1 MFSSTGEMFHKGRPV
16 KLAMYPAFSYILYP
30 AKNPAS
36 VFGKLEDLKKRL
48 GECTVSAGV
57 AKSELFWLESE
68 PNFYQLPTPTR
79 IRISINRIRI
89 RQTKTNSNKS

>member
-1 MFSSTGEMFHKGRPV
+1 MFHKGRPV

-48 GECTVSAGV
+48 GECTVSASV
-57 AKSELFWLESE
+57 AKSRAFLAGVGAELLSAPGSYFCKEKTGV
-68 PNFYQLPTPTR
+68 F
-79 IRISINRIRI
+79 
-89 RQTKTNSNKS
+89 KTNLSQKQLAIRLRS

>member
-1 MFSSTGEMFHKGRPV
+1 MFHKGRPV

-68 PNFYQLPTPTR
+68 PNFYQLPAPIFVR
-79 IRISINRIRI
+79 KKQVFLKQICL
-89 RQTKTNSNKS
+89 KNSWQLD